1 MVLALDLV
9 GNGYTVAVPERTLT
23 ITTYKVNGEAI
34 ENFEAGNIYRFDIV
48 FGEENFDENSTSEVK
63 VDVVLTIA
71 KWTINTT
78 EVEFA
83 N

>member
-1 MVLALDLV
+1 MH
-9 GNGYTVAVPERTLT
+9 T
-23 ITTYKVNGEAI
+23 IEK
-34 ENFEAGNIYRFDIV
+34 FKAGNIYRFDIV
-48 FGEENFDENSTSEVK
+48 FGEENFDENTTSEVK